1 MGWVLPA
8 VYQITLFRIN
18 YSPPII
24 KWVREL
30 SFHYYSYY
38 CSPTRK
44 DADAPSQNDSFNDIS
59 VIYSRQSKAV

>member
-18 YSPPII
+18 YSPVII

-30 SFHYYSYY
+30 SFHYYRCY

-44 DADAPSQNDSFNDIS
+44 DASQRKFCHVLMSTQTCLNF
-59 VIYSRQSKAV
+59 VLR